1 MSVWIETLGMALVLF
16 AQIYRTKYGAR
27 IEIFLVFHQDLSLIS
42 HVIERARIEIILL
55 KLSLYTMNNRTS
67 HIGAWITTKGGRY
80 APTIEILLRTN
91 PR

>member
-42 HVIERARIEIILL
+42 HVIERA
-55 KLSLYTMNNRTS
+55 
-67 HIGAWITTKGGRY
+67 W
-80 APTIEILLRTN
+80 IEILQSTTIATSVRRPHST
-91 PR
+91 RVRGSK